1 MKLSYEWL
9 NEYIDLSQITPQE
22 LGEKMSRT
30 GIEVDSVTVPGEGLK
45 GLVVGLAREVVDHP
59 DSDHLHVVTVEV
71 GQDEPLQIV
80 CGAPNIA
87 AGQKVIVATHGA
99 RIAGGHKI
107 KRGKLRGVESQG
119 MICSLQ
125 EIGVPSNLVPKE
137 YEDGI
142 YVFTDDSIEVGSDAV
157 HALALDSAIVEL
169 DITANRSDALSM
181 RGSVHEIGAIYNLK
195 NNLEPDAF
203 EKGTSSEI
211 PGVVKVSV
219 ENEADA
225 PAYHAFLIEGVKVA
239 PSPQWMQNRLIA
251 AGVRPINN
259 LVDVT
264 NYILMEYG
272 QPLHAFDYNK
282 LLEKAIHVR
291 RATEGETLVTLDGE
305 ERTLENEIVI
315 TSGGK
320 PVALAGVMGGL
331 DTEISDETTTVL
343 LEAALFDPK
352 AVRLASQKHNLR
364 SESSAR
370 FEKGINKAT
379 IVQAGK
385 RAAALIAELGGGT
398 VKEEFASVQSY
409 DLELPVVSITLERLN
424 HVLGTSLTLDEVK
437 QVFAQLEYP
446 TTVEGTRFDVTIPAW
461 RFDISIEADLVEE
474 VGRIYGYD
482 KIPATLPT
490 TESTVG
496 GLTDKQ
502 RFIRYTRQ
510 FMQGAGLSQAYTYAL
525 TTPEKSKWFTM
536 KDARSVR
543 LSWPMSEDRSELR
556 QSLLPS
562 LLEAVQYNVARSQNN
577 VKLFEAGRVFKL
589 GAAGNED
596 FIENEVIA
604 GILTGDVTSANWN
617 HKAEKVDFYVV
628 KGILEEYF
636 AQLDCLDRVRFEPLT
651 DIEEL
656 HPGQTARILLD
667 GEAIGLIGKVHP
679 TVQKA
684 LDLQDTFVFELDV
697 EPLLEANLQEAV
709 IQSVAKYPSMTR
721 DIAILAPT
729 SLTHAELV
737 DVIRANA
744 GEFLSKVTLFDVYKG
759 EHVPEGFQSLAY
771 SLLFVNRNATLE
783 EDVIKSAMTRVE
795 EALVALENVSI
806 R

>member
-45 GLVVGLAREVVDHP
+45 GLVVGLATQVVDHP

-71 GQDEPLQIV
+71 GQEEPLQIV

-87 AGQKVIVATHGA
+87 ADQKIIVATHGA

-181 RGSVHEIGAIYNLK
+181 RGSVHEISAIYNLK
-195 NNLEPDAF
+195 NNLEPDSF

-211 PGVVKVSV
+211 PGVVTVSV
-219 ENEADA
+219 ENEEDA

-239 PSPQWMQNRLIA
+239 PSPQWLQNRLIA

-272 QPLHAFDYNK
+272 QPLHAFDYDK
-282 LLEKAIHVR
+282 LPEKAIHVS

-385 RAAALIAELGGGT
+385 RAAALIAQLGGGT
-398 VKEEFASVQSY
+398 VKEEFASVQNY

-525 TTPEKSKWFTM
+525 TTPEKSKWFTK
-536 KDARSVR
+536 KDATSVR

-737 DVIRANA
+737 DVIR
-744 GEFLSKVTLFDVYKG
+744 
-759 EHVPEGFQSLAY
+759 
-771 SLLFVNRNATLE
+771 VNRNATLE

>member
-9 NEYIDLSQITPQE
+9 NEYIDLSKITPQE

-45 GLVVGLAREVVDHP
+45 GLVVGLATKVVDHP

-71 GQDEPLQIV
+71 GADEPLQIV

-87 AGQKVIVATHGA
+87 AGQKIIVATHGA

-157 HALALDSAIVEL
+157 HVLALDSAIVEL

-211 PGVVKVSV
+211 PGVVTVSV

-272 QPLHAFDYNK
+272 QPLHAFDYDK
-282 LLEKAIHVR
+282 LPEKAIHVR

-315 TSGGK
+315 TSGGQ

-331 DTEISDETTTVL
+331 DTEILDETTTVL

-385 RAAALIAELGGGT
+385 RAAALIAKLGGGT
-398 VKEEFASVQSY
+398 VKEAFASSQSY

-424 HVLGTSLTLDEVK
+424 HVLGTSLTVEEVK

-525 TTPEKSKWFTM
+525 TTPEKSKWFTK
-536 KDARSVR
+536 KDATSVR

-577 VKLFEAGRVFKL
+577 VKLFEVGRVFKL
-589 GAAGNED
+589 GTAGNED
-596 FIENEVIA
+596 FIENEVIS

-628 KGILEEYF
+628 KGILEAYF
-636 AQLDCLDRVRFEPLT
+636 TQLDCLDRVRFEPLT
-651 DIEEL
+651 GIEEL

-667 GEAIGLIGKVHP
+667 SEVIGLIGKVHP

-697 EPLLEANLQEAV
+697 EPLLAANLQEAV

>member
-30 GIEVDSVTVPGEGLK
+30 GIEVDSVSVPGEGLS
-45 GLVVGLAREVVDHP
+45 GLIVGRALEVVDHP
-59 DSDHLHVVTVEV
+59 DSDHLHVVTVDVAGE
-71 GQDEPLQIV
+71 ESLQIV

-87 AGQKVIVATHGA
+87 KGQKIIVATHGA

-125 EIGVPSNLVPKE
+125 ELGLPSSLVPKE
-137 YEDGI
+137 YEQGI
-142 YVFTDDSIEVGSDAV
+142 YVFEDDAIEVGMDAV
-157 HALALDSAIVEL
+157 KALALDSAIVEL
-169 DITANRSDALSM
+169 DITANRADALSM
-181 RGSVHEIGAIYNLK
+181 RGSVHEIGAIYNLE
-195 NNLEPDAF
+195 NTLTPDEFLEGD
-203 EKGTSSEI
+203 SSSLD
-211 PGVVKVSV
+211 PWMTVSV
-219 ENEADA
+219 EDEVDA
-225 PAYHAFLIEGVKVA
+225 PAYHLQIIKNVTVK

-259 LVDVT
+259 IVDVT

-272 QPLHAFDYNK
+272 QPLHAFDYDRLNSK
-282 LLEKAIHVR
+282 QIHVR
-291 RATEGETLVTLDGE
+291 RAKDGETLVTLDGI
-305 ERTLENEIVI
+305 ERTLSNEIVI
-315 TSGGK
+315 TDGEK

-398 VKEEFASVQSY
+398 VKEAFASAQSY

-577 VKLFEAGRVFKL
+577 VKLFEVGRVFKL

-651 DIEEL
+651 DIEDL

-697 EPLLEANLQEAV
+697 EPLLAANLQEAV

-737 DVIRANA
+737 DVIRTNA

>member
-45 GLVVGLAREVVDHP
+45 GLVVGLATQVVDHP

-71 GQDEPLQIV
+71 GDDEPLQIV

-87 AGQKVIVATHGA
+87 AGQKIIVATHGA

-157 HALALDSAIVEL
+157 HVLALDSAIVEL

-211 PGVVKVSV
+211 PGVVTVSV

-272 QPLHAFDYNK
+272 QPLHAFDYDK
-282 LLEKAIHVR
+282 LPEKAIHVR

-315 TSGGK
+315 TSGGR

-385 RAAALIAELGGGT
+385 RAAALIRY
-398 VKEEFASVQSY
+398 VSY
-409 DLELPVVSITLERLN
+409 
-424 HVLGTSLTLDEVK
+424 
-437 QVFAQLEYP
+437 VF
-446 TTVEGTRFDVTIPAW
+446 
-461 RFDISIEADLVEE
+461 
-474 VGRIYGYD
+474 
-482 KIPATLPT
+482 
-490 TESTVG
+490 
-496 GLTDKQ
+496 
-502 RFIRYTRQ
+502 
-510 FMQGAGLSQAYTYAL
+510 
-525 TTPEKSKWFTM
+525 
-536 KDARSVR
+536 
-543 LSWPMSEDRSELR
+543 
-556 QSLLPS
+556 
-562 LLEAVQYNVARSQNN
+562 
-577 VKLFEAGRVFKL
+577 VKLG
-589 GAAGNED
+589 
-596 FIENEVIA
+596 
-604 GILTGDVTSANWN
+604 
-617 HKAEKVDFYVV
+617 
-628 KGILEEYF
+628 
-636 AQLDCLDRVRFEPLT
+636 
-651 DIEEL
+651 EL
-656 HPGQTARILLD
+656 L
-667 GEAIGLIGKVHP
+667 
-679 TVQKA
+679 
-684 LDLQDTFVFELDV
+684 
-697 EPLLEANLQEAV
+697 
-709 IQSVAKYPSMTR
+709 
-721 DIAILAPT
+721 
-729 SLTHAELV
+729 
-737 DVIRANA
+737 
-744 GEFLSKVTLFDVYKG
+744 
-759 EHVPEGFQSLAY
+759 
-771 SLLFVNRNATLE
+771 
-783 EDVIKSAMTRVE
+783 
-795 EALVALENVSI
+795 
-806 R
+806 

>member
-1 MKLSYEWL
+1 
-9 NEYIDLSQITPQE
+9 
-22 LGEKMSRT
+22 
-30 GIEVDSVTVPGEGLK
+30 
-45 GLVVGLAREVVDHP
+45 
-59 DSDHLHVVTVEV
+59 
-71 GQDEPLQIV
+71 
-80 CGAPNIA
+80 
-87 AGQKVIVATHGA
+87 
-99 RIAGGHKI
+99 
-107 KRGKLRGVESQG
+107 
-119 MICSLQ
+119 
-125 EIGVPSNLVPKE
+125 
-137 YEDGI
+137 
-142 YVFTDDSIEVGSDAV
+142 
-157 HALALDSAIVEL
+157 
-169 DITANRSDALSM
+169 
-181 RGSVHEIGAIYNLK
+181 
-195 NNLEPDAF
+195 
-203 EKGTSSEI
+203 
-211 PGVVKVSV
+211 
-219 ENEADA
+219 
-225 PAYHAFLIEGVKVA
+225 
-239 PSPQWMQNRLIA
+239 
-251 AGVRPINN
+251 
-259 LVDVT
+259 
-264 NYILMEYG
+264 
-272 QPLHAFDYNK
+272 
-282 LLEKAIHVR
+282 
-291 RATEGETLVTLDGE
+291 
-305 ERTLENEIVI
+305 
-315 TSGGK
+315 
-320 PVALAGVMGGL
+320 
-331 DTEISDETTTVL
+331 
-343 LEAALFDPK
+343 
-352 AVRLASQKHNLR
+352 
-364 SESSAR
+364 
-370 FEKGINKAT
+370 
-379 IVQAGK
+379 
-385 RAAALIAELGGGT
+385 
-398 VKEEFASVQSY
+398 
-409 DLELPVVSITLERLN
+409 
-424 HVLGTSLTLDEVK
+424 
-437 QVFAQLEYP
+437 
-446 TTVEGTRFDVTIPAW
+446 
-461 RFDISIEADLVEE
+461 
-474 VGRIYGYD
+474 
-482 KIPATLPT
+482 
-490 TESTVG
+490 
-496 GLTDKQ
+496 
-502 RFIRYTRQ
+502 
-510 FMQGAGLSQAYTYAL
+510 
-525 TTPEKSKWFTM
+525 
-536 KDARSVR
+536 
-543 LSWPMSEDRSELR
+543 MSEDRSELR

-589 GAAGNED
+589 GTAGNED